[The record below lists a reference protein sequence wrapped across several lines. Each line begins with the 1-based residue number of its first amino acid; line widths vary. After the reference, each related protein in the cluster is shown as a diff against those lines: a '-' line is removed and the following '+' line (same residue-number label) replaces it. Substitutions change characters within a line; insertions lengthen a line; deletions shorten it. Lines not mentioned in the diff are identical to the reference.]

1 MPAAAAASASVGRAP
16 AKRSVV
22 AQIRWDRLGRIAM
35 LCVLVAIAYLYL
47 NAALSLLSA
56 WRESKRDTAQ
66 VVALER
72 QGRTLMREHAA
83 LVTPGA
89 VQTQARKLG
98 MIRPAEQAYVVSGLP
113 DN

>member
-1 MPAAAAASASVGRAP
+1 
-16 AKRSVV
+16 
-22 AQIRWDRLGRIAM
+22 M

-47 NAALSLLSA
+47 NGALSLLSA
-56 WRESKRDTAQ
+56 WKESKRDGAQ

-72 QGRTLMREHAA
+72 EGRILMRQHAA

-89 VQTQARKLG
+89 VQAQARKLG
-98 MIRPAEQAYVVSGLP
+98 MIRPGEQAYVVSGLP